1 MQAAVLVAP
10 LEHAVDPDRPHA
22 RPRTRPGRLCSQEHD
37 GVRGGGD
44 HEDMWHVEVVCSDP
58 RCDEELEL
66 RVEDLEEIDR
76 AVCACECGVIVLTI
90 ASFEPLAVAAA
101 A

>member
-1 MQAAVLVAP
+1 LARLVAK
-10 LEHAVDPDRPHA
+10 
-22 RPRTRPGRLCSQEHD
+22 GRG
-37 GVRGGGD
+37 GVRGAGD
-44 HEDMWHVEVVCSDP
+44 HEGMWHVEVVCSDP

-66 RVEDLEEIDR
+66 WVENLEEIDR
-76 AVCACECGVIVLTI
+76 AVCACECGVVVLTV